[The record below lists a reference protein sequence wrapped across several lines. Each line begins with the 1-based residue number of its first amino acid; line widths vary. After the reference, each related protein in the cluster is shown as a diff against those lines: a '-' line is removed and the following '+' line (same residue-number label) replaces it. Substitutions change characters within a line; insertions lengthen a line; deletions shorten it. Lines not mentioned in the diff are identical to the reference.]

1 MTRIGGPPQT
11 PQPAQTSSINQA
23 QTNATPSSNDSSAAR
38 FAVQYRDT
46 TFGYQAQPQG
56 PTRSQ
61 LRARK
66 LADSL
71 ARKRRAE
78 RRTRRNVS
86 GGSDDIDDGGHAPE
100 EHRRVTRDG
109 GGGGSGSGQQ
119 HHGDGDGHGEAAA
132 DLPAVK
138 SRPGATVPPLAQ
150 GALQGIAAAAPNE
163 RARESAVLDAFS
175 DTLLDLRQ
183 RMSANPQAPLDA
195 RIHEAMLDLLAVQ
208 RAYGPF
214 SPATLGAARQ
224 RLIEASERQAGGGR
238 MAGAVAPMGASSPR
252 TGVAAH
258 AALSTALRAAPGAL
272 PASGAALDS
281 SVRGPGIGPAVGP
294 GIGPGISPAASPAI
308 SSPASPPSAELPASA
323 NGDAAQTLLADR
335 VGRFNLLLGLL
346 IFSASRPTTST
357 RLAHQTDT
365 LQVLR
370 GGMLARR
377 RG

>member
-23 QTNATPSSNDSSAAR
+23 QTNATPGSNDSGAAR

-86 GGSDDIDDGGHAPE
+86 GASDDIDDGGHAPE

-109 GGGGSGSGQQ
+109 GGGGGGSGQQ
-119 HHGDGDGHGEAAA
+119 HHGDGDGHGEAAT

-163 RARESAVLDAFS
+163 RARENAVLDAFS

-183 RMSANPQAPLDA
+183 RMRANPQAPLDA

-214 SPATLGAARQ
+214 SPATPGAARQ

-238 MAGAVAPMGASSPR
+238 TAGAAAPMGASSPR
-252 TGVAAH
+252 TGMAAH
-258 AALSTALRAAPGAL
+258 AALGPALRAAPGAL
-272 PASGAALDS
+272 RASGAALDS
-281 SVRGPGIGPAVGP
+281 SVRGPGIGPAV
-294 GIGPGISPAASPAI
+294 SPAVGPAVGPAVSPAV
-308 SSPASPPSAELPASA
+308 SSPASQPSAELPASA

-357 RLAHQTDT
+357 RLAHQIDARQ
-365 LQVLR
+365 LLR

>member
-86 GGSDDIDDGGHAPE
+86 GASDDIDDGGHAPE

-119 HHGDGDGHGEAAA
+119 HHGDGDGHGEAAT

-163 RARESAVLDAFS
+163 RARENAVLDAFS

-281 SVRGPGIGPAVGP
+281 SVRGPAVGPAV
-294 GIGPGISPAASPAI
+294 SPAI

>member
-11 PQPAQTSSINQA
+11 PQPAQTSSVNQA
-23 QTNATPSSNDSSAAR
+23 QTNATPTSNDSGAAR

-46 TFGYQAQPQG
+46 TFGYQSQPQG

-109 GGGGSGSGQQ
+109 GGGGGGSGQQ
-119 HHGDGDGHGEAAA
+119 HHGDGDSHSEAAT

-138 SRPGATVPPLAQ
+138 SRPGAGVPPLAQ

-163 RARESAVLDAFS
+163 RARETAVLDAFS
-175 DTLLDLRQ
+175 DALLDLRQ

-195 RIHEAMLDLLAVQ
+195 RIHESMLDLLAVQ

-224 RLIEASERQAGGGR
+224 RLIEASERRAGSVS
-238 MAGAVAPMGASSPR
+238 AGPVPGTLPGA
-252 TGVAAH
+252 GLAA
-258 AALSTALRAAPGAL
+258 RRAPGAAFGTPAAPRANAPANTASV
-272 PASGAALDS
+272 PASTS
-281 SVRGPGIGPAVGP
+281 PEPA
-294 GIGPGISPAASPAI
+294 
-308 SSPASPPSAELPASA
+308 E
-323 NGDAAQTLLADR
+323 TLLADR

-346 IFSASRPTTST
+346 IFSATRPTTST
-357 RLAHQTDT
+357 RLAHQIDT
-365 LQVLR
+365 LQLLR

-377 RG
+377 RT